1 MARKIALL
9 NHTMRYGRQDS
20 TESVSNLRLQAACHS
35 GFKLLV
41 ALLCGLSLGLPF
53 TACSNTRNES
63 AAANQATPEPKP
75 EKPAEPAAPD
85 NQVQLSAEALKR
97 GQIETAEATL
107 HTLRQTLEAPGR
119 LTFNEDSSVRIGTIV
134 GGRVTRVLATVGDF
148 VKKGQALVYLH
159 SHELIDARGAE
170 AKAKAAVIEK
180 EKALAYAKAE
190 AERAERLLEAKAG
203 SKRDLA
209 HAQANVNAMQGELE
223 QAKAELE
230 RASEFLEHLSVP
242 HDSHDDI
249 VINSPI
255 NGFVTKRNISVGA
268 VVSEATDLM
277 LVADLSTLW
286 AIAAVPERQ
295 AAAVRI
301 GQQVE
306 AKLAAFPEGRFT
318 GRVLFLGNELDPQT
332 RTVQVRCL
340 INNPRGQLR
349 PEMSA
354 TITLEGGKQD
364 GGAITALAVPRAAVQ
379 EVNGERVVFLAL
391 GEGKFEKLVVQ
402 TGREQDGLLE
412 ILSGLQNGQRI
423 VTRGAFFIKSE
434 FLKGSMAE
442 E

>member
-1 MARKIALL
+1 MMMQAMNNKNGNSSKANITLPFLSFCLFCCALL
-9 NHTMRYGRQDS
+9 
-20 TESVSNLRLQAACHS
+20 
-35 GFKLLV
+35 
-41 ALLCGLSLGLPF
+41 

-63 AAANQATPEPKP
+63 AAANQPAPEAKP
-75 EKPAEPAAPD
+75 EKPTEAEAPA
-85 NQVQLSAEALKR
+85 NQVQLSPEALKR
-97 GQIETAEATL
+97 GQIETAEVTT

-119 LTFNEDSSVRIGTIV
+119 LAFNEDQAVRAGTIV

-170 AKAKAAVIEK
+170 AKAKAAVNEK
-180 EKALAYAKAE
+180 ERALAYAKAE

-203 SKRDLA
+203 SKRELA
-209 HAQANVNAMQGELE
+209 LAQANVNAAQGELE

-249 VINSPI
+249 VIYSPI
-255 NGFVTKRNISVGA
+255 NGVVTKRNVSVGT
-268 VVSEATDLM
+268 VVTEATDM
-277 LVADLSTLW
+277 MMVADLSTLW
-286 AIAAVPERQ
+286 AIASVPERQ

-306 AKLAAFPEGRFT
+306 ARIAAFPEGRFT

-354 TITLEGGKQD
+354 TIKLDAGKLAEAQ
-364 GGAITALAVPRAAVQ
+364 ALAVPRDAVQ
-379 EVNGERVVFLAL
+379 DVGGARVVFLAL

-412 ILSGLQNGQRI
+412 ILSGVQSGQRI

-434 FLKGSMAE
+434 FLKGSLAE

>member
-1 MARKIALL
+1 MAFLKR
-9 NHTMRYGRQDS
+9 TTWRSRQDS
-20 TESVSNLRLQAACHS
+20 IGIISNLRLENRRL
-35 GFKLLV
+35 GRLNLIFM
-41 ALLCGLSLGLPF
+41 LLCSIGFGLQF

-63 AAANQATPEPKP
+63 AAANQTASEPKP
-75 EKPAEPAAPD
+75 ETPAETKAPV
-85 NQVQLSAEALKR
+85 NQVQVSAEALKR
-97 GQIETAEATL
+97 GQIETAEATT

-119 LTFNEDSSVRIGTIV
+119 LTFNEDQTVRAGTIV

-159 SHELIDARGAE
+159 SHELIDARGAQ
-170 AKAKAAVIEK
+170 AKAKAAVTEK

-209 HAQANVNAMQGELE
+209 HAQANVNAAQGELE
-223 QAKAELE
+223 QARAELA

-249 VINSPI
+249 VIYSPI
-255 NGFVTKRNISVGA
+255 NGFVTKRNVSIGA
-268 VVSEATDLM
+268 VVTEATDLM
-277 LVADLSTLW
+277 MVADLSTLW
-286 AIAAVPERQ
+286 AIASVPERQ
-295 AAAVRI
+295 AASVRI

-306 AKLAAFPEGRFT
+306 AKITAFPEGRFT

-354 TITLEGGKQD
+354 TIKLDASKFEGGATMVL
-364 GGAITALAVPRAAVQ
+364 AIPRDAVQ
-379 EVNGERVVFLAL
+379 EVGGERVVFLAL
-391 GEGKFEKLVVQ
+391 GEGKFEKLIVQ

-412 ILSGLQNGQRI
+412 ILSGLQSGQRI

-434 FLKGSMAE
+434 FLKGSLAE

>member
-1 MARKIALL
+1 MTKTMNNKNDKRGHARQVLSFLSFCLFCCALC
-9 NHTMRYGRQDS
+9 
-20 TESVSNLRLQAACHS
+20 A
-35 GFKLLV
+35 
-41 ALLCGLSLGLPF
+41 
-53 TACSNTRNES
+53 ACSNTRNES
-63 AAANQATPEPKP
+63 AAANQPAPEAKT
-75 EKPAEPAAPD
+75 EKPAEKEAPA

-97 GQIETAEATL
+97 GQIETGEVTT

-119 LTFNEDSSVRIGTIV
+119 LTFNEDQTVRAGTIV

-170 AKAKAAVIEK
+170 AKAKAAVTEK

-209 HAQANVNAMQGELE
+209 HAQANVNAAQGELE
-223 QAKAELE
+223 QAKAELT

-249 VINSPI
+249 VIYAPI
-255 NGFVTKRNISVGA
+255 SGVVTKRNISVGT
-268 VVSEATDLM
+268 VVTEATDM
-277 LVADLSTLW
+277 MMVAELSTLW
-286 AIAAVPERQ
+286 AIASVPERQ

-306 AKLAAFPEGRFT
+306 AKIAAFPESRFT

-354 TITLEGGKQD
+354 TLKLDAGKPTE
-364 GGAITALAVPRAAVQ
+364 APALVVPRDAVQ
-379 EVNGERVVFLAL
+379 EISGERVVFLAL
-391 GEGKFEKLVVQ
+391 GEGKFEKLIVQ

-412 ILSGLQNGQRI
+412 ILSGLQSGQRI

-434 FLKGSMAE
+434 FLKGSLAE

>member
-1 MARKIALL
+1 MARIIALL
-9 NHTMRYGRQDS
+9 NHTVRHSRQNS
-20 TESVSNLRLQAACHS
+20 TRRLRASRL
-35 GFKLLV
+35 GGLKLIFTLLSCLV
-41 ALLCGLSLGLPF
+41 CGSLL
-53 TACSNTRNES
+53 TACSPTRTDS
-63 AAANQATPEPKP
+63 IAATQSTPETAKS
-75 EKPAEPAAPD
+75 EKPAEAKTPD

-97 GQIETAEATL
+97 GQIETAEAVT
-107 HTLRQTLEAPGR
+107 HSLRQTLEAPGR
-119 LTFNEDSSVRIGTIV
+119 LTLNEDAAVRIGTIV
-134 GGRVTRVLATVGDF
+134 GGRVRRVLATVGDY
-148 VKKGQALVYLH
+148 VKKDQALVYLH
-159 SHELIDARGAE
+159 SHELLDARAAE
-170 AKAKAAVIEK
+170 AKAKVSVTEK

-209 HAQANVNAMQGELE
+209 HAQANVNAAQGELE

-230 RASEFLEHLSVP
+230 RAAEFLEHLSVP
-242 HDSHDDI
+242 HDSHDDV

-255 NGFVTKRNISVGA
+255 NGFVTKRNVSVGA
-268 VVSEATDLM
+268 VVTEATDLM
-277 LVADLSTLW
+277 MVADLSTLW

-354 TITLEGGKQD
+354 TIKLEGGKQE
-364 GGAITALAVPRAAVQ
+364 GGATTVLAVPRDAVQ

-402 TGREQDGLLE
+402 TGREQEGLLE
-412 ILSGLQNGQRI
+412 ILSGLQSGQRI

>member
-1 MARKIALL
+1 MNLKMADSFQHKGTRGQRDKELDSFVSLFLCPFVLKLALVCL
-9 NHTMRYGRQDS
+9 I
-20 TESVSNLRLQAACHS
+20 
-35 GFKLLV
+35 
-41 ALLCGLSLGLPF
+41 GLSLLLA
-53 TACSNTRNES
+53 ACSSTRNES
-63 AAANQATPEPKP
+63 TTANHPPPEPKT
-75 EKPAEPAAPD
+75 EKPAEAPA

-97 GQIETAEATL
+97 GQIETAEVTT

-119 LTFNEDSSVRIGTIV
+119 LTFNEDQTVRAGTIV

-170 AKAKAAVIEK
+170 AKAKAAVTEK

-209 HAQANVNAMQGELE
+209 LAQANVNAAQGELE
-223 QAKAELE
+223 QAKAELT

-249 VINSPI
+249 VIYAPI
-255 NGFVTKRNISVGA
+255 NGVVTKRNVSVGT
-268 VVSEATDLM
+268 VVTEATDM
-277 LVADLSTLW
+277 MMVADLSTLW

-295 AAAVRI
+295 AASVRM

-306 AKLAAFPEGRFT
+306 AKIAAFPEGRFT

-354 TITLEGGKQD
+354 TIKLDAGKLAEAQ
-364 GGAITALAVPRAAVQ
+364 ALAVPRDAVQ
-379 EVNGERVVFLAL
+379 EVGGERVVFLAL
-391 GEGKFEKLVVQ
+391 GEGKFEKLAVQ

-412 ILSGLQNGQRI
+412 ILSGVQSGQRI

-434 FLKGSMAE
+434 FLKGSLAE